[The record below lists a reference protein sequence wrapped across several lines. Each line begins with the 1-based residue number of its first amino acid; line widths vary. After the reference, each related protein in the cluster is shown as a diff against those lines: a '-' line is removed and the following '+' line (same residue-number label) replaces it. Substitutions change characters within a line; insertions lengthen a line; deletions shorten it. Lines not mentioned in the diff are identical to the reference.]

1 MKLRILILSGSNNSS
16 NKKIVDKAILRGHK
30 AEIVS
35 PKDIIINYQSNG
47 ESGIYVKDGK
57 LEGNHFDV
65 VIPRL
70 GSNVHYGIHILR
82 YLEASGII
90 STAEPDG
97 IIKASDKLRTTLELN
112 KAGLAIPITTTVQ
125 TPDDFKFLVDS
136 VGGLPCICKNLKGS
150 QGNGVYI
157 FETELASS
165 VTLKNFR
172 KERKK
177 VLLQEFIETAK
188 DDEKKN
194 DIRAWVVGDKVV
206 AAFRRLSTD
215 SDFRSNYSLSKEGE
229 TVELTREEKE
239 LAILGAKAIGL
250 ECAGV
255 DIARNINKNGKPC
268 IIEINSNAS
277 LSGIEAVTGLSV
289 AEEIIKHVEN
299 RYSAN
304 NFNSSSEPVKVF
316 NIPKYSNGL
325 LSIESLTRLVKN
337 QLGTSLK
344 PINDTINKMA
354 EKQKK
359 GNTVEDKILLE
370 YNKINEKIASNSGG
384 FG

>member
-1 MKLRILILSGSNNSS
+1 MSLRILILSASNNSS
-16 NKKIVDKAILRGHK
+16 NKKIVDKAIERGHT

-35 PKDIIINYQSNG
+35 PKDIVINYKKNG
-47 ESGIYVKDGK
+47 DSDIYVKDGK
-57 LEGNHFDV
+57 LKGTYFDV

-70 GSNVHYGIHILR
+70 GSNVAYGIHVLR
-82 YLEASGII
+82 YLLATSNII

-112 KAGLAIPITTTVQ
+112 NAGLSIPTTTTVQ

-136 VGGLPCICKNLKGS
+136 VGGLPCICKNLRGS

-172 KERKK
+172 KERKR

-188 DDEKKN
+188 SDEKKN

-215 SDFRSNYSLSKEGE
+215 SDFRSNYSISKDGE
-229 TVELTREEKE
+229 TVELTRKEQE
-239 LAILGAKAIGL
+239 LAVMGAKAIGL
-250 ECAGV
+250 VCAGV
-255 DIARNINKNGKPC
+255 DLARNINENDSPC

-277 LSGIEAVTGLSV
+277 LSGIETVTKLSV
-289 AEEIIKHVEN
+289 AEEIIKHLEELYKN
-299 RYSAN
+299 RN
-304 NFNSSSEPVKVF
+304 IGNTSSEPVKMLNVPTY
-316 NIPKYSNGL
+316 NNSKP
-325 LSIESLTRLVKN
+325 LTIN
-337 QLGTSLK
+337 SLK
-344 PINDTINKMA
+344 SIVSQAIAPL
-354 EKQKK
+354 QKK
-359 GNTVEDKILLE
+359 VDKLKESRNNNASDNTNSRLDEL
-370 YNKINEKIASNSGG
+370 NEKIYKSNGG